1 MKAYLSS
8 IGKALERNRLRQ
20 KDIAEALGVT
30 RGTAFAWAHGL
41 KVPGGANLVR
51 LVKYLQQYEPSV
63 TEREL
68 VPLSGVMPD
77 SVTDTDQTDKVVVDP
92 S

>member
-1 MKAYLSS
+1 MQPYLSS
-8 IGKALERNRLRQ
+8 IGTALQRNRLRQ

-30 RGTAFAWAHGL
+30 QGTVFAWVHGL
-41 KVPGGANLVR
+41 KIPGGANLVR

-77 SVTDTDQTDKVVVDP
+77 SVTDTDHSEKVVDD
-92 S
+92 